1 MKHKPQPHAP
11 SLFDDIVSGTLVPK
25 DHLLRRLDRAV
36 DFSFVHDVVDDR
48 YDGATGRP
56 AYNPEVLVRLI
67 FLQLEYNL
75 SDRGVVARAQ
85 TDLAFRCFLG
95 LNYDDDLPD
104 PSSLTRFRN
113 RLGED
118 GFKQVFQR
126 ILSQAKALGIVT
138 NRRVLIDS
146 YTVEAD
152 ISVPGFRPLL
162 DRIIS
167 GALDALAGEDRV
179 AAEVVVLTNEH
190 KMLQEDK
197 SYRLGAAQRKLLLE
211 EWLSLTARVAE
222 LFEQLGEKRNASQ
235 NEALALLH
243 AALDRSAKHGKKN
256 IKKDDILSDV
266 DPDARWSRK
275 QRGKKTVAGYR
286 EQLAVD
292 LDSGMVTNADVD
304 HGNTDDSQALQSMVD
319 GHVANVGGVPEE
331 VVTDSKYQSG
341 ENREYLKSQGIT
353 DHIAAPSPKGSK
365 QGLFCLSD
373 FDITFDED
381 GKPLRVV
388 CPQKEVAEN
397 PKWSESKH
405 AWVFR
410 FKTAQCR
417 NCPQRNKCM
426 KPPSKKRKG
435 KQKRKR
441 ARQVSIDVNYKQ
453 MQQARARQ
461 ASPEGE
467 AAQIERLDIERRFS
481 YQQRHGGKRT
491 RYRGLGKNRM
501 LGWLWGIYL
510 NVRQLLTVVEE
521 LFDSGEDA
529 RCAKLHNGA
538 ARLLPGMQ
546 CA

>member
-11 SLFDDIVSGTLVPK
+11 SLFDDIVSSTLVPE
-25 DHLLRRLDRAV
+25 DHLLRRVHRAV
-36 DFSFVHDVVDDR
+36 DFSFVHDAVAHL
-48 YDGATGRP
+48 YDGGNGRP

-67 FLQLEYNL
+67 FLQLEYSL
-75 SDRGVVARAQ
+75 SDRGVIARAQ

-118 GFKQVFQR
+118 GFKEIFGK
-126 ILSQAKALGIVT
+126 ILAQAKALGIVT

-152 ISVPGFRPLL
+152 IAVPGFRLLL

-167 GALDALAGEDRV
+167 GALETLAGEDRV

-190 KMLQEDK
+190 QGLEEDK

-222 LFEQLGEKRNASQ
+222 LLEGLGEKRSASQ
-235 NEALALLH
+235 NKALELLY
-243 AALDRSAKHGKKN
+243 AALDRSANHGRKN

-286 EQLAVD
+286 EQLTVD
-292 LDSGMVTNADVD
+292 IDSGMVTNTDVAA
-304 HGNTDDSQALQSMVD
+304 GNTDDSQALQSMVD
-319 GHVANVGGVPEE
+319 GHVANVGGAPGE

-353 DHIAAPSPKGSK
+353 DYIAAPSPKGSK

-373 FDITFDED
+373 FDISFDKHGE
-381 GKPLRVV
+381 PLRVV

-397 PKWSESKH
+397 PKWNKGKH

-426 KPPSKKRKG
+426 KPPSKKG

-453 MQQARARQ
+453 MQQARERQ
-461 ASPEGE
+461 ESDKGQ

-491 RYRGLGKNRM
+491 RYRGLEKNRM

-510 NVRQLLTVVEE
+510 NVRQLVTVIED
-521 LFDSGEDA
+521 LFDTTEAMAGT
-529 RCAKLHNGA
+529 KLHSGVV
-538 ARLLPGMQ
+538 RPLPGMQ